1 MRKKVSEVINGT
13 MRFLLLGTSREGKLD
28 QFTFLHNRKYG
39 RTAELIRLGRGANR
53 LKYEGGSRSGLFNAG
68 HFPLPEAAGSR
79 HGAPPP
85 AARRAAAGCL
95 CCPCCPCL
103 DDSAAH

>member
-13 MRFLLLGTSREGKLD
+13 MRFLLLGTSREGKLE

-39 RTAELIRLGRGANR
+39 RTAELIKLGRGANR

-68 HFPLPEAAGSR
+68 HFPLPEAAGRSPGR
-79 HGAPPP
+79 CGLLVMPVLPVLP
-85 AARRAAAGCL
+85 VLRRL
-95 CCPCCPCL
+95 CG
-103 DDSAAH
+103 H